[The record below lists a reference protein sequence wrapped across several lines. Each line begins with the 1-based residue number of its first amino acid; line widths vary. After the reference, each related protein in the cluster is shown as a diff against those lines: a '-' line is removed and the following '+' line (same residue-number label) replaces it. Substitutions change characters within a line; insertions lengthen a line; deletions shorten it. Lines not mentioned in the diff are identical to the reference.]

1 MYRLIYKSRCA
12 GTVDW
17 NLVNQIIESSE
28 AHNQDDRV
36 TGVLLATKS
45 HFLQVIEGGFEEI
58 NNLFLRIAR
67 DPRHEDVQ
75 LVSFTC
81 VESRLFGGWAMHGIG
96 IFDFNDEL
104 SKALMKKWGEE
115 DNGVRF
121 PVQEWQALA
130 LISDIKASSAE

>member
-1 MYRLIYKSRCA
+1 MYRLIYKSRCTGA
-12 GTVDW
+12 VDW

-67 DPRHEDVQ
+67 DPRHG
-75 LVSFTC
+75 L
-81 VESRLFGGWAMHGIG
+81 GG
-96 IFDFNDEL
+96 
-104 SKALMKKWGEE
+104 
-115 DNGVRF
+115 
-121 PVQEWQALA
+121 
-130 LISDIKASSAE
+130 